1 LVDWPIQRLRHVRL
15 IASSSRLSD
24 PPIDDTPDNASL
36 DNLEPDNLKP
46 DDSRLDRHSAA
57 SSPPVL
63 IWHEDP
69 RHGRRVLVAC
79 RACRGAGIRREMP
92 LHEAVSLLPDPAAI
106 VQRHDAEADRRS
118 LERLADELLIEISP
132 LVAIEPS
139 PGRSNWAGLAYRH
152 SEILLV
158 NVTGIG
164 DWFGTE
170 TAVVQATRQLLARH
184 ALRAAMAIADTAAA
198 AWGLVRFGREE
209 TLIITPGETATAI
222 DRLPV
227 RSLRITNETAHQLQ
241 RLGIE
246 NVGQLRRLPRSGLA
260 TRLGSDLIRRID
272 QMVGTTEEPLT
283 MHHTDPEDLAI
294 CELEYPTTD
303 KDILQ
308 HRIALLIDD
317 VAGRLAAQ
325 VRGALRLSCRL
336 DLLENHP
343 PRRID
348 VGLFAPTADA
358 DHLKRLMATSID
370 GKQLAAMVH
379 RITVA
384 VDLSGPL
391 RQFQTTLFDGTSTS
405 EIGDRRKIA
414 RLVETV
420 ANRLGH
426 DAVVGVVPTDH
437 PRPESAYVLKPLAG
451 RGDNPLLR
459 RRQRGGGGSDRSSKS
474 PFKSPRRSITE
485 PSIGPLP
492 SDPLRRPL
500 SLYQPPTPIEVS
512 ESKVDGSIREVRFG
526 TYTKNSAEVRK
537 PDRIYQVLRCWGP
550 ERIENRTPSVGR
562 EIRDYFRVEIEGGGW
577 LWLFRQW
584 RPGEAEIWLL
594 HGRFG

>member
-1 LVDWPIQRLRHVRL
+1 
-15 IASSSRLSD
+15 
-24 PPIDDTPDNASL
+24 
-36 DNLEPDNLKP
+36 
-46 DDSRLDRHSAA
+46 
-57 SSPPVL
+57 
-63 IWHEDP
+63 
-69 RHGRRVLVAC
+69 
-79 RACRGAGIRREMP
+79 MP
-92 LHEAVSLLPDPAAI
+92 LHEAISLLPDSLAI
-106 VQRHDAEADRRS
+106 VQRHDADADRRT
-118 LERLADELLIEISP
+118 LGRLADELLIEISP

-170 TAVVQATRQLLARH
+170 NAVVEATRQLLARH
-184 ALRAAMAIADTAAA
+184 ALRAAMAIADTGAA

-209 TLIITPGETATAI
+209 TLIIAPGETATAI

-260 TRLGSDLIRRID
+260 TRLGSDLVRRID
-272 QMVGTTEEPLT
+272 QMVGTAEEALT
-283 MHHTDPEDLAI
+283 MHHTEPEDVAI

-348 VGLFAPTADA
+348 VGLFAPTADS

-370 GKQLAAMVH
+370 GKQLAAMVN

-405 EIGDRRKIA
+405 DIGDRRKLA

-420 ANRLGH
+420 ANRLGN

-459 RRQRGGGGSDRSSKS
+459 RSQRGGSGRNSKS
-474 PFKSPRRSITE
+474 TFKSPRRSIAE

-500 SLYQPPTPIEVS
+500 SLYQPPEPIEVS
-512 ESKVDGSIREVRFG
+512 ESKDDGSIREVRFS
-526 TYTKNSAEVRK
+526 THTQNSVKTGSPYRV
-537 PDRIYQVLRCWGP
+537 YQVLRCWGP

-562 EIRDYFRVEIEGGGW
+562 EIRDYYRVEIEGGGW

-584 RPGEAEIWLL
+584 RPGEAEIWFL

>member
-1 LVDWPIQRLRHVRL
+1 
-15 IASSSRLSD
+15 
-24 PPIDDTPDNASL
+24 
-36 DNLEPDNLKP
+36 
-46 DDSRLDRHSAA
+46 
-57 SSPPVL
+57 
-63 IWHEDP
+63 
-69 RHGRRVLVAC
+69 
-79 RACRGAGIRREMP
+79 MP

-106 VQRHDAEADRRS
+106 VHRHDADADRRA
-118 LERLADELLIEISP
+118 LTRLADELLIEISP
-132 LVAIEPS
+132 LVALEPS

-170 TAVVQATRQLLARH
+170 TAVIEATRQLLARH
-184 ALRAAMAIADTAAA
+184 ELRAAMAIADTAAA
-198 AWGLVRFGREE
+198 AWGMVRFGREE
-209 TLIITPGETATAI
+209 TLIIAASETATAI

-227 RSLRITNETAHQLQ
+227 RSLRIVNETAHQLQ

-246 NVGQLRRLPRSGLA
+246 TVGQLRRLPRSGLA
-260 TRLGSDLIRRID
+260 TRLGSDLVRRID
-272 QMVGTTEEPLT
+272 QMIGTTEEPLV
-283 MHHTDPEDLAI
+283 MHHTEPEDVAI

-317 VAGRLAAQ
+317 VAKRLSAR

-370 GKQLAAMVH
+370 GKQLAAMVN

-405 EIGDRRKIA
+405 DIGDRRKIA
-414 RLVETV
+414 RLIETV

-426 DAVVGVVPTDH
+426 DAVVGVVPTEH

-459 RRQRGGGGSDRSSKS
+459 RGTGRGGRGGAKLS
-474 PFKSPRRSITE
+474 FKSPRRSVAE

-500 SLYQPPTPIEVS
+500 SLYQPPVPIEVL
-512 ESKVDGSIREVRFG
+512 ESKADGGIEAVRFG
-526 TYTKNSAEVRK
+526 TYTKNSASASNPVRTY
-537 PDRIYQVLRCWGP
+537 RVLCCWGP
-550 ERIENRTPSVGR
+550 ERIENRTPSIGR
-562 EIRDYFRVEIEGGGW
+562 EIRDYYRVEIEGGGW

-584 RPGEAEIWLL
+584 RCGETENWFL

>member
-1 LVDWPIQRLRHVRL
+1 LCDPTIDVTRDNT
-15 IASSSRLSD
+15 AAENSS
-24 PPIDDTPDNASL
+24 PDNADL
-36 DNLEPDNLKP
+36 
-46 DDSRLDRHSAA
+46 AA
-57 SSPPVL
+57 VTTPIL

-79 RACRGAGIRREMP
+79 RACRAAAIRREMP

-106 VQRHDAEADRRS
+106 VHRHEPDADRRA
-118 LERLADELLIEISP
+118 LARLADELLIEISP

-139 PGRSNWAGLAYRH
+139 PGRSNWAGIAYRH

-170 TAVVQATRQLLARH
+170 TAVIEATRQLLARH
-184 ALRAAMAIADTAAA
+184 ELRAAMAIADTAAA
-198 AWGLVRFGREE
+198 AWGMVRFGREE
-209 TLIITPGETATAI
+209 TLIIAAGETATAI

-227 RSLRITNETAHQLQ
+227 RSLRITNETAHQLH

-246 NVGQLRRLPRSGLA
+246 TIGQLRRLPRSGLA
-260 TRLGSDLIRRID
+260 TRLGSDLVRRID
-272 QMVGTTEEPLT
+272 QMVGTTEEPLV
-283 MHHTDPEDLAI
+283 MHHTEPEDVAI

-317 VAGRLAAQ
+317 VATRLATR

-370 GKQLAAMVH
+370 GKQLAAMVN
-379 RITVA
+379 RITIA

-405 EIGDRRKIA
+405 DIGDRRKIA
-414 RLVETV
+414 RLIETV

-426 DAVVGVVPTDH
+426 DAVVGVVPTEH

-459 RRQRGGGGSDRSSKS
+459 SGAAGRGSASRGGSK
-474 PFKSPRRSITE
+474 PALKSPRRSVAQ
-485 PSIGPLP
+485 PAIGPLP

-500 SLYQPPTPIEVS
+500 SLYQPPVPIEVR
-512 ESKVDGSIREVRFG
+512 ESKADGCVEEVRFSAYG
-526 TYTKNSAEVRK
+526 KQNASEREPLRTYR
-537 PDRIYQVLRCWGP
+537 VLRCWGP

-562 EIRDYFRVEIEGGGW
+562 EIRDYYRVEIEGGGW

-584 RPGEAEIWLL
+584 RHGEAEAWFL

>member
-1 LVDWPIQRLRHVRL
+1 MRQQRWLAIWLVDWPIQRLRHARL
-15 IASSSRLSD
+15 IASSRLCD
-24 PPIDDTPDNASL
+24 PPINATPDNASAETASLENPAL
-36 DNLEPDNLKP
+36 DSGVAL
-46 DDSRLDRHSAA
+46 S
-57 SSPPVL
+57 PVL

-92 LHEAVSLLPDPAAI
+92 LHEAVSLLPDPTAI
-106 VQRHDAEADRRS
+106 VHRHDADADRRA
-118 LERLADELLIEISP
+118 LGRLADELLIEISP

-170 TAVVQATRQLLARH
+170 TAVIEATRQLLARH
-184 ALRAAMAIADTAAA
+184 GLRSAMAIADTAAA
-198 AWGLVRFGREE
+198 AWGIVRFGREE
-209 TLIITPGETATAI
+209 TLIIPVGESATAI

-227 RSLRITNETAHQLQ
+227 RSLRIPHETAHQLH

-246 NVGQLRRLPRSGLA
+246 SIGQLRRLPRSGLA
-260 TRLGSDLIRRID
+260 TRLGSDLVRRID
-272 QMVGTTEEPLT
+272 QMVGTTEQSLV
-283 MHHTDPEDLAI
+283 MHHTEPEDVAI

-317 VAGRLAAQ
+317 VIVRLSAR

-358 DHLKRLMATSID
+358 EHLKRLMATSID
-370 GKQLAAMVH
+370 GKQLAAMVN

-405 EIGDRRKIA
+405 DIGDRRKIA

-426 DAVVGVVPTDH
+426 DAVVGVVPTGH

-451 RGDNPLLR
+451 RGDNPLSC
-459 RRQRGGGGSDRSSKS
+459 RGERKGSKS
-474 PFKSPRRSITE
+474 LFKSPRRSVAE
-485 PSIGPLP
+485 PALGPLP

-500 SLYQPPTPIEVS
+500 GLYQPPMPIEVL
-512 ESKVDGSIREVRFG
+512 ESKADGAIQTVRISTWTQNHAG
-526 TYTKNSAEVRK
+526 VHK
-537 PDRIYQVLRCWGP
+537 PSRVYRVLRCWGP
-550 ERIENRTPSVGR
+550 ERIEHRTPSVGR
-562 EIRDYFRVEIEGGGW
+562 EIRDYYRVEIEGGGW

-584 RPGEAEIWLL
+584 RCAETETWFLQ
-594 HGRFG
+594 GRFG

>member
-1 LVDWPIQRLRHVRL
+1 
-15 IASSSRLSD
+15 
-24 PPIDDTPDNASL
+24 
-36 DNLEPDNLKP
+36 
-46 DDSRLDRHSAA
+46 
-57 SSPPVL
+57 
-63 IWHEDP
+63 
-69 RHGRRVLVAC
+69 
-79 RACRGAGIRREMP
+79 MP

-118 LERLADELLIEISP
+118 LGRLADELLVEISP

-170 TAVVQATRQLLARH
+170 TAVVEATRQLLARH

-209 TLIITPGETATAI
+209 TLVITPGETATAI

-272 QMVGTTEEPLT
+272 QMIGTTEEPLV
-283 MHHTDPEDLAI
+283 MHHTAPEDMAI

-348 VGLFAPTADA
+348 LGLFAPTADA

-391 RQFQTTLFDGTSTS
+391 RQFQTTLFDDTSTS

-459 RRQRGGGGSDRSSKS
+459 RGQRGGSNRSSKS
-474 PFKSPRRSITE
+474 GHCGDNNNCGSSFIFKSPRRSIAE

-492 SDPLRRPL
+492 GDPLRRPL
-500 SLYQPPTPIEVS
+500 SLYQPPAPIEVS
-512 ESKVDGSIREVRFG
+512 ESKVDGSIREVRFA
-526 TYTKNSAEVRK
+526 TYTKNSAKARR
-537 PDRIYQVLRCWGP
+537 PDRVYQVLRCWGP

-562 EIRDYFRVEIEGGGW
+562 EVRDYFRVEIEGGGW
-577 LWLFRQW
+577 LWLFRRW
-584 RPGEAEIWLL
+584 RPEEAEIWFL

>member
-1 LVDWPIQRLRHVRL
+1 
-15 IASSSRLSD
+15 
-24 PPIDDTPDNASL
+24 
-36 DNLEPDNLKP
+36 
-46 DDSRLDRHSAA
+46 
-57 SSPPVL
+57 
-63 IWHEDP
+63 
-69 RHGRRVLVAC
+69 
-79 RACRGAGIRREMP
+79 MP
-92 LHEAVSLLPDPAAI
+92 LHEAVSLLPDPASI
-106 VQRHDAEADRRS
+106 VQRHDADADRRA
-118 LERLADELLIEISP
+118 LGRLADELLIEISP

-170 TAVVQATRQLLARH
+170 AAVVEATRQLLARH
-184 ALRAAMAIADTAAA
+184 GLRAAMAIADTAAA

-209 TLIITPGETATAI
+209 TLIIAAGETPTAI

-227 RSLRITNETAHQLQ
+227 RALRITLEVAHQLH

-246 NVGQLRRLPRSGLA
+246 DIGQLRRLPRSGLA
-260 TRLGSDLIRRID
+260 TRLGSDLVRRID
-272 QMVGTTEEPLT
+272 QIIGTTEEPLV
-283 MHHTDPEDLAI
+283 MHHTEPEDVAI

-317 VAGRLAAQ
+317 VAGRLAAR

-336 DLLENHP
+336 ELLENHP

-370 GKQLAAMVH
+370 GKQLAAMVN
-379 RITVA
+379 RITIA

-391 RQFQTTLFDGTSTS
+391 RQFQTTLFEGTSTTD
-405 EIGDRRKIA
+405 IGDRRKIA

-420 ANRLGH
+420 ANRLGN
-426 DAVVGVVPTDH
+426 DAVVGVVPTEH

-459 RRQRGGGGSDRSSKS
+459 RGRRDDPPSGSGRGSRGGKRASDKTYASKS
-474 PFKSPRRSITE
+474 TLKSPRHSVAE
-485 PSIGPLP
+485 PTIGPLA
-492 SDPLRRPL
+492 SDPMRRPL
-500 SLYQPPTPIEVS
+500 SLYQPPLAIEVS
-512 ESKVDGSIREVRFG
+512 ESKDDGSIREIRFG
-526 TYTKNSAEVRK
+526 VHTKNSASVRNAG
-537 PDRIYQVLRCWGP
+537 RVYRVLRCWGP

-562 EIRDYFRVEIEGGGW
+562 EIRDYYRVEIEGGGW

-584 RPGEAEIWLL
+584 RCGEPEIWFL